1 MTDTPEAP
9 APMPDAVTRFCA
21 EWRKSMQ
28 PRGTKDLHALAGTI
42 AYAATG
48 SVWACAA
55 AGIGKEALDATGRG
69 TVEAADVVATVLPC
83 VLLHALRGRREVQQ
97 DRGPAVS
104 RAQRQELIEWAR
116 TR

>member
-1 MTDTPEAP
+1 MMTRALIAAAFLTTPA
-9 APMPDAVTRFCA
+9 AAADD
-21 EWRKSMQ
+21 KL
-28 PRGTKDLHALAGTI
+28 LHAIAGT
-42 AYAATG
+42 AVYAATG

-55 AGIGKEALDATGRG
+55 AGVAKEALDATGRG

-83 VLLHALRGRREVQQ
+83 VVLHALRGRPAQQ
-97 DRGPAVS
+97 DRGPEVS